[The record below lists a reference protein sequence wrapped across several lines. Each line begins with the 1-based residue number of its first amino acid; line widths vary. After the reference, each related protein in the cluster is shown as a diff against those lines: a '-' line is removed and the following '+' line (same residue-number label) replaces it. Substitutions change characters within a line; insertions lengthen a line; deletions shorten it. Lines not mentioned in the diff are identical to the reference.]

1 MSAST
6 SGFSVPGPLLQI
18 LVAAVPI
25 CAACFYFSGAQDL
38 HGDPATST
46 AEATLARLQPVAVAQ
61 VAQVAGKSAALLS
74 GQQVYE
80 SLCGA
85 CHGAGI
91 GGAPK
96 LGDKAAWAP
105 RIAKGYNAL
114 LAHAIEGFTGQAGT
128 MPPKGGGSNADVEVA
143 RAVAYMANKAG
154 ASIKEPVALAAK

>member
-1 MSAST
+1 MSGKPS
-6 SGFSVPGPLLQI
+6 SFSIPGPLLRI
-18 LVAAVPI
+18 AVLAVPI
-25 CAACFYFSGAQDL
+25 FGVCFYFSGMHDL
-38 HGDPATST
+38 HAEASALTP
-46 AEATLARLQPVAVAQ
+46 EATLARLQPVAHVETSQA
-61 VAQVAGKSAALLS
+61 APKSAAPLT

-85 CHGAGI
+85 CHGEGV

-114 LAHAIEGFTGQAGT
+114 LAHAIEGFTGKAGM
-128 MPPKGGGSNADVEVA
+128 MPPKGGGSNEDVEVA

-154 ASIKEPVALAAK
+154 ASFKEPVTLARK